1 MKVKQLL
8 MKKKAIIFG
17 ISGQDGAYLANFLI
31 NKNYEVIGTTRNL
44 SKKNLFRLKKLNISK
59 KIKLLKGTALDIK
72 FLKKLFNQ
80 NKDTKEVYYLAGHSS
95 VINSFAFPEESLKS
109 NAFGIL
115 NILINIK
122 NINKK
127 IKIFNAASGQ
137 FFGNYKNNFYSE
149 KSNILPQSPYG
160 VAKAAG
166 FYYTRIYRESYN
178 LFACSGI
185 LFNHESP
192 LRSKEFV
199 TKKIIDISKKIKKNN
214 KINLKLGNIDIF
226 RDWGWAPEYVEAMW
240 RMLQQKK
247 PRDLILGT
255 GKKYSIRNFV
265 YEVFKIMDINK
276 TRLRSGQS
284 NLKRKN
290 DIISYKANTILA
302 KKTINWKPKVGFKEI
317 VKKMVNDE
325 LF

>member
-1 MKVKQLL
+1 

-31 NKNYEVIGTTRNL
+31 NKNYKVIGTTRNL

-59 KIKLLKGTALDIK
+59 KIKLLKGTAVDIK

-80 NKDTKEVYYLAGHSS
+80 NKDIKEIYYLSGYSS
-95 VINSFAFPEESLKS
+95 VINSFVFPKESLKS
-109 NAFGIL
+109 NAIGIL

-122 NINKK
+122 NTNKK
-127 IKIFNAASGQ
+127 IKVFNAASGQ
-137 FFGNYKNNFYSE
+137 FFGNFKNNFYNE
-149 KSNILPQSPYG
+149 KSSILPHSPYG

-166 FYYTRIYRESYN
+166 FYYTRIYRENYN

-199 TKKIIDISKKIKKNN
+199 TKKIVDISKKIKKNN

-240 RMLQQKK
+240 LMLQQKK
-247 PRDLILGT
+247 PRDLVLGT
-255 GKKYSIRNFV
+255 GKKYSIRNFAH
-265 YEVFKIMDINK
+265 EVFKIMGISK
-276 TRLRSGQS
+276 TRLKSNQN

-290 DIISYKANTILA
+290 DIISYKASTILA
-302 KKTINWKPKVGFKEI
+302 KKTINWKPKVRFKDI